1 MRRELST
8 RTLGLIA
15 ISLAAGSSVFCWAL
29 SRRSVLLEEKRER
42 AITKFESELDELR
55 TEIINV
61 GALIMKSSEMASR
74 SDRIAPADPVSV
86 RFCDLG
92 SSPTLFLTYE
102 TARANQ
108 FLAWYYLEMKKVHR
122 LEQELPT
129 VISRSPDIGAS
140 NSSQSTNA
148 VAAEKKRE
156 DRYLNAHERV
166 LDRGQNRPETFC
178 LQSARP

>member
-1 MRRELST
+1 
-8 RTLGLIA
+8 
-15 ISLAAGSSVFCWAL
+15 
-29 SRRSVLLEEKRER
+29 VLLEEKRER

-61 GALIMKSSEMASR
+61 GALLMKSSEMASR
-74 SDRIAPADPVSV
+74 SGRIAPADPVSV

-102 TARANQ
+102 TVRASQ

-129 VISRSPDIGAS
+129 VTSRSPDVRAS
-140 NSSQSTNA
+140 DPSQSTNA
-148 VAAEKKRE
+148 AAVEKKRG
-156 DRYLNAHERV
+156 DRYLHAHERV
-166 LDRGQNRPETFC
+166 LDRGQNRPGTSR
-178 LQSARP
+178 LRSARL